1 MKKSILILLL
11 ILTALLAAGCASG
24 GTGAAAKP
32 ALDKTVPLAQKV
44 EAIAADAKDLS
55 PLDADD
61 LSDALGI
68 EPEDYSEFVY
78 LQDNGLGGRE
88 ILVIRAANQDAAA
101 RVAKQMENYLE
112 MRRKETRNY
121 LPEAYQLLA
130 QAKVETKG
138 LTAALISGAGAAEE
152 TKAML
157 AGE

>member
-1 MKKSILILLL
+1 MKKSILFLLL
-11 ILTALLAAGCASG
+11 ILTALLAAGCGESKPDAS
-24 GTGAAAKP
+24 AQP
-32 ALDKTVPLAQKV
+32 ALDKSVPLNQKV
-44 EAIAADAKDLS
+44 EALFADAKDLS

-61 LSDALGI
+61 LSDAAGI

-78 LQDNGLGGRE
+78 LQDSGLGGRE
-88 ILVIRAANQDAAA
+88 ILVIRAADKDAAG
-101 RVAKQMENYLE
+101 RIVQQMENYLE

-138 LTAALISGAGAAEE
+138 LTVALISGPSAAEE

>member
-24 GTGAAAKP
+24 STGAAAKP

-88 ILVIRAANQDAAA
+88 ILVIRSANQDAAA